1 MFVAAVSVD
10 RAEVRATRDRSGAP
24 PASAGLTIEMTTPN
38 KRFLGIIIAI
48 CVLLTLPYI
57 AMKLGVDG
65 VAWKPFDFIAAAV
78 ILFGAGIAIEIALRL
93 ITKWEYRIAACVAIL
108 IGLAVVLAELAVGI
122 FGTPLAGS

>member
-1 MFVAAVSVD
+1 
-10 RAEVRATRDRSGAP
+10 
-24 PASAGLTIEMTTPN
+24 MTTPN
-38 KRFLGIIIAI
+38 KRFLGIIIGI

-65 VAWKPFDFIAAAV
+65 VDWKIFDFIVAG
-78 ILFGAGIAIEIALRL
+78 ILLFGTGLAIEVALRL

-108 IGLAVVLAELAVGI
+108 IGLAVVWAELAVGI